1 MLSHAIKN
9 TIRCRSEDSDHLPLC
24 QTPSLK
30 RIYTKAHSLN
40 LHLLDLHPESR
51 GGMATRR
58 GGERQREDSSDST
71 QYTVHKKAMNRADIV
86 VSANTISYKFEVKVH
101 VFFQVSLWSRF
112 WRNVYVL
119 GVRREDSYKALAS
132 SMLT

>member
-1 MLSHAIKN
+1 MDVITCNEIQYTVTLK
-9 TIRCRSEDSDHLPLC
+9 DSDHLPLC

-51 GGMATRR
+51 GMATGR

-71 QYTVHKKAMNRADIV
+71 E
-86 VSANTISYKFEVKVH
+86 NTHLCS
-101 VFFQVSLWSRF
+101 
-112 WRNVYVL
+112 
-119 GVRREDSYKALAS
+119 
-132 SMLT
+132 